1 VGGRPGSEE
10 SLAGLLP
17 PRHGLIIVHV
27 GTPHASTGMPVSNL
41 RTRHARCRFVFFS
54 QGRRVASRS
63 RFRLA
68 ADLVEVVAPRY
79 RAVATSRL
87 GDLPNRRHQSSTP
100 PQQKAC
106 FEKACRTL
114 CGRAYLFQ
122 LLDAAATRAACGAC
136 ISCRTNAVEKLV
148 VCTAIPA

>member
-41 RTRHARCRFVFFS
+41 RTTHARCRFVFFS
-54 QGRRVASRS
+54 QGRRVASRN

-87 GDLPNRRHQSSTP
+87 SDLPNRRHQIVHPAPAKSLFRKSMPNPLRTRI
-100 PQQKAC
+100 C
-106 FEKACRTL
+106 FPTSRCSRNARSLLSLHQLSNECR
-114 CGRAYLFQ
+114 
-122 LLDAAATRAACGAC
+122 
-136 ISCRTNAVEKLV
+136 
-148 VCTAIPA
+148 